1 MTLLFTQC
9 FAVLSWDTQTA
20 LKQSRRVGALSVSK
34 DYENI
39 HRWFQRTV
47 ETAQP
52 TMHKLWVWR
61 VTSSLFF
68 KGRADDLDSEEQ
80 VLAIHSQLKK
90 RGFVNLKNSREDK
103 AYNHIHIFC
112 FSPTRCILFF
122 AWDICIYMHIY
133 VYVKMRTCRKLS
145 MGEVR
150 LFCLFLLFC
159 FN

>member
-9 FAVLSWDTQTA
+9 FALLSWDTQTA
-20 LKQSRRVGALSVSK
+20 LKQNRRVGALSVSK

-39 HRWFQRTV
+39 HCWFQRTV

-52 TMHKLWVWR
+52 TMHKLWVWW

-80 VLAIHSQLKK
+80 VVSHSFPTKKKRVWEFQQLK
-90 RGFVNLKNSREDK
+90 RR

-112 FSPTRCILFF
+112 FSPTWCILFF
-122 AWDICIYMHIY
+122 AWDICIYMHTY